1 MRISSCAR
9 EGQECQAWHS
19 FERRGKK
26 GKCTVYQDLT
36 QRFVE
41 LLQLKQPPVGLA
53 FVDGIPEHVA
63 HTSQR
68 VPSACTFWRLA
79 EQGVFYA
86 SAEDHQECPIGVM
99 TLGFSMPEAS
109 QQRAQELVQTM
120 ASVQYFSPAEVSA
133 LPVVDT
139 PHQSIVYGRL
149 DQFPGEADV
158 VLCIL
163 DTRQAMLIAEAQ
175 GNVNWLQQGGQSA
188 FGRPTCAVIPRAL
201 RTGLTSM
208 SFGCIGARTYTGLTS
223 GELVLTLPASA
234 FADLVER
241 LEIIVSANAVL
252 APFHQG
258 QKEKFSA

>member
-1 MRISSCAR
+1 MY
-9 EGQECQAWHS
+9 QE
-19 FERRGKK
+19 
-26 GKCTVYQDLT
+26 LT

-41 LLQLKQPPVGLA
+41 LIQLKQPPVGLA
-53 FVDGIPEHVA
+53 FVDRIPEHVT
-63 HTSQR
+63 HTSRR

-86 SAEDHQECPIGVM
+86 SAQDHQECPIGM
-99 TLGFSMPEAS
+99 LTMGFPMPEAQ
-109 QQRAQELVQTM
+109 QQRAQDVVGTM

-133 LPVVDT
+133 LPVVDK
-139 PHQSIVYGRL
+139 PHQHIVYGRL

-163 DTRQAMLIAEAQ
+163 DTRQAMLVAEAQ
-175 GNVNWLQQGGQSA
+175 GTMNWLQEGGQAA

-208 SFGCIGARTYTGLTS
+208 SFGCVGARTYTGLMP
-223 GELVLTLPASA
+223 GELVLTLPAAQLAS
-234 FADLVER
+234 LVER
-241 LEIIVSANAVL
+241 LEVAVSANAAL

>member
-1 MRISSCAR
+1 MAY
-9 EGQECQAWHS
+9 QE
-19 FERRGKK
+19 
-26 GKCTVYQDLT
+26 LT
-36 QRFVE
+36 QRFVA

-53 FVDGIPEHVA
+53 FVEHIPEQVEHV
-63 HTSQR
+63 SRR

-86 SAEDHQECPIGVM
+86 SAQDHQECPIGMM
-99 TLGFSMPEAS
+99 TMGFAMPEAE
-109 QQRAQELVQTM
+109 QQRAQDLVGTM

-133 LPVVDT
+133 LPVVDKS
-139 PHQSIVYGRL
+139 HQHIVYGRL

-163 DTRQAMLIAEAQ
+163 DTQQAMLVAEAQ
-175 GNVNWLQQGGQSA
+175 GNLNWLQEGGQAA

-208 SFGCIGARTYTGLTS
+208 SFGCVGARTYTGLTP
-223 GELVLTLPASA
+223 GELVLTLPAA
-234 FADLVER
+234 QFASLVER
-241 LEIIVSANAVL
+241 LEVTVSANAAL